1 LSIQAAGIE
10 EGTTMAGEPQLS
22 EGSDGQWVSHLQTIL
37 EARGFDP
44 GPIDG
49 IFGPRTEAAV
59 KAYQEAYGLKVD
71 GIVGPITWGSLNEGE
86 EPEEDDEDVTIW
98 ASANLEE
105 EGFQVSNDEML
116 AEGFDPT
123 AYDDEAIA

>member
-1 LSIQAAGIE
+1 
-10 EGTTMAGEPQLS
+10 MAGEPQLS

-59 KAYQEAYGLKVD
+59 KAYQEAYALKVD

-86 EPEEDDEDVTIW
+86 EPAEDDGDVTIW
-98 ASANLEE
+98 ASASLEAE
-105 EGFQVSNDEML
+105 EISMSNDEMV
-116 AEGFDPT
+116 AEGFDPNADYGET
-123 AYDDEAIA
+123 VA